1 MRKMLS
7 DVLFGI
13 LILVLLC
20 GFAQAEVSLWSNQ
33 LMNGLSNG
41 TSFNENYNSTVQD
54 HIFYQFDDTSAQV
67 ETRNYLN
74 TGIQVPNIIP
84 VGRNKP
90 ISLQLDYSI
99 MPLPFS
105 MGAYGGEV
113 DWCSLIVRHFKNVYD
128 DDGNRI
134 NTTIEYTNINFT
146 TSAFSQVGSI
156 TLDMR
161 SDDTVSGDIYCHY
174 TDVNALYGDNI
185 LVGRWTTYLPTF
197 ECKGCS
203 DYSLE
208 TLTNELDTLDERLTD
223 QNQIYSSI
231 QSFATYDFQVWL
243 IAKWIISIAFFFVAV
258 YFVFYSIYF
267 VYKTLKTI
275 EVDM

>member
-1 MRKMLS
+1 MKILAFTFVSFISIILLS
-7 DVLFGI
+7 NFG
-13 LILVLLC
+13 LC
-20 GFAQAEVSLWSNQ
+20 EVSLWSNQ

-54 HIFYQFDDTSAQV
+54 HIFYQFDDTSI
-67 ETRNYLN
+67 ED
-74 TGIQVPNIIP
+74 

-105 MGAYGGEV
+105 MGSYGGEV
-113 DWCSLIVRHFKNVYD
+113 DWCSLIVRHFRNIYD
-128 DDGNRI
+128 TDGNRI
-134 NTTIEYTNINFT
+134 NVTTDYININFT
-146 TSAFSQVGSI
+146 TSAFSQTGSI
-156 TLDMR
+156 NLEMK

-174 TDVNALYGDNI
+174 TDVNVLYGDNV
-185 LVGRWTTYLPTF
+185 LVGRWTTYLPSF
-197 ECKGCS
+197 ECSGCS

-208 TLTNELDTLDERLTD
+208 TLTNELETLDARLGD
-223 QNQIYSSI
+223 QNQIFSSI
-231 QSFATYDFQVWL
+231 QTFAVYNFEVWL
-243 IAKWIISIAFFFVAV
+243 ILKWLISIAFLFVAL

>member
-1 MRKMLS
+1 MKKLLLMMIM
-7 DVLFGI
+7 GI
-13 LILVLLC
+13 FLV
-20 GFAQAEVSLWSNQ
+20 ATANAEVSLWSNQ
-33 LMNGLSNG
+33 LMNGIMNDSTN
-41 TSFNENYNSTVQD
+41 FNRLYNSTVQD
-54 HIFYQFDDTSAQV
+54 HLFYQFDDTSI
-67 ETRNYLN
+67 E
-74 TGIQVPNIIP
+74 G

-90 ISLQLDYSI
+90 IALKLYYSI
-99 MPLPFS
+99 MPLPYN
-105 MGAYGGEV
+105 MGSYGGEV
-113 DWCSLIVRHFKNVYD
+113 DWCSLIIRHFKNIYD
-128 DDGNRI
+128 NDENRI
-134 NTTIEYTNINFT
+134 NTTVEYTNINFT
-146 TSAFSQVGSI
+146 TSVSSQTGYI
-156 TLDMR
+156 NLDMR

-185 LVGRWTTYLPTF
+185 LIGRWTTYLPTF

-223 QNQIYSSI
+223 QNQIYSAI
-231 QSFATYDFQVWL
+231 QSFANYDFQVWL
-243 IAKWIISIAFFFVAV
+243 IVKWIISIAFFFVAV